1 MITQKMQ
8 INLTETH
15 KKVLWSILVIVI
27 GVLAYT
33 STLNRLLDQ
42 TFLQRIDKKGDLYLN
57 EALERSIYTFAIV
70 RGLNGVIS
78 VIQNTQV
85 AISPAGVGVSLAAG
99 EILDPVNDLLE
110 RFSWVMMLST
120 CSLGLQE
127 VLNEIGAWLGFTV
140 LLTMAMVIIAL
151 AIWIPH
157 FGIFNFRFLGYR
169 ILVVSLIVR
178 FCIPI
183 VAIASDKVY
192 HLFLAD
198 KYTQATQ
205 ALDNFK
211 KEIKDT
217 GLVAPDTQ
225 KAADD
230 SVFADIKKYYQ
241 NATGLVQL
249 RAKINALKDKM
260 GNYVRYIFNLTIVFV
275 IQTILIPLL
284 VLWLL
289 IKIVN
294 YFFVNNVLFPTS
306 RTFNSPT

>member
-1 MITQKMQ
+1 MP

-15 KKVLWSILVIVI
+15 KKALWSVLVILF

-33 STLNRLLDQ
+33 STLNRWLDQ
-42 TFLQRIDKKGDLYLN
+42 TFLQQVDKKGNLYLDA
-57 EALERSIYTFAIV
+57 ALERSIYTFAIV

-85 AISPAGVGVSLAAG
+85 SISPAGVGVSLAAG

-110 RFSWVMMLST
+110 RFSWVMMLSI

-127 VLNEIGAWLGFTV
+127 VLNEIGDWLGFNV
-140 LLTMAMVIIAL
+140 LLTMAMLIMAL
-151 AIWIPH
+151 AIWIPR

-192 HLFLAD
+192 NLFLAD
-198 KYTQATQ
+198 RYTQATQ

-241 NATGLVQL
+241 NATDIVQL
-249 RAKINALKDKM
+249 RAKIDVLKDRLGDYAKH
-260 GNYVRYIFNLTIVFV
+260 IINLTIVFV

-294 YFFVNNVLFPTS
+294 YFFVNNVLFPTG

>member
-1 MITQKMQ
+1 MQ

-15 KKVLWSILVIVI
+15 KKALWTILIVSI
-27 GVLAYT
+27 GVIAYT
-33 STLNRLLDQ
+33 STLNQLLDQ
-42 TFLQRIDKKGDLYLN
+42 TFLQRIDKKGDLYLD

-120 CSLGLQE
+120 CSLGLQK
-127 VLNEIGAWLGFTV
+127 VLNEMGAWLGFNV
-140 LLTMAMVIIAL
+140 LLTMAMLIMAFAL
-151 AIWIPH
+151 WIPC

-169 ILVVSLIVR
+169 VLVVSLIVR

-183 VAIASDKVY
+183 VTIASDKVY
-192 HLFLAD
+192 NLFLAD

-211 KEIKDT
+211 KEIKNT
-217 GLVAPDTQ
+217 GLVTPDTQ
-225 KAADD
+225 KATDD
-230 SVFADIKKYYQ
+230 TVFAGIKKYYQ
-241 NATGLVQL
+241 NATDIVQL
-249 RAKINALKDKM
+249 RAKINALKDRM
-260 GNYVRYIFNLTIVFV
+260 GDYAKHIINLTIVFV

>member
-1 MITQKMQ
+1 MQ
-8 INLTETH
+8 INLTATH
-15 KKVLWSILVIVI
+15 KKVLWSILAIVF

-33 STLNRLLDQ
+33 STLNRMLDQ
-42 TFLQRIDKKGDLYLN
+42 TFLQRIDNKGDLYLD

-120 CSLGLQE
+120 CSLGLQK
-127 VLNEIGAWLGFTV
+127 VLNEIGAWLGFDV
-140 LLTMAMVIIAL
+140 LLTLAMLIMVL
-151 AIWIPH
+151 AIWVPRI
-157 FGIFNFRFLGYR
+157 GIFNFRFLGYR
-169 ILVVSLIVR
+169 ILLVSLIVR

-192 HLFLAD
+192 NLFLAD
-198 KYTQATQ
+198 KYSQATQ
-205 ALDNFK
+205 SLGRLK

-217 GLVAPDTQ
+217 GLADSQ
-225 KAADD
+225 KPVDD
-230 SVFADIKKYYQ
+230 SVFANVKKYYQ
-241 NATGLVQL
+241 NATDIVQL
-249 RAKINALKDKM
+249 RAKIDALKDKV
-260 GNYVRYIFNLTIVFV
+260 GDYARHTIDLTVVFV

-289 IKIVN
+289 MKIVN
-294 YFFVNNVLFPTS
+294 YFFMNNVLFPTG
-306 RTFNSPT
+306 RTLNSPT

>member
-1 MITQKMQ
+1 MQ
-8 INLTETH
+8 INLTQTH
-15 KKVLWSILVIVI
+15 KKALWSILIIVI

-42 TFLQRIDKKGDLYLN
+42 TFLQRIDKKGDLYLD
-57 EALERSIYTFAIV
+57 EAFERSIYTFAIV

-120 CSLGLQE
+120 CSLGLQK
-127 VLNEIGAWLGFTV
+127 VLNEIGAWLGFNV
-140 LLTMAMVIIAL
+140 LLTMAMVIVAIAL
-151 AIWIPH
+151 WIPR

-169 ILVVSLIVR
+169 VLVVSLIVR

-192 HLFLAD
+192 NLFLAD
-198 KYTQATQ
+198 KYTHATQ
-205 ALDNFK
+205 SLGQLK
-211 KEIKDT
+211 KEIKDS
-217 GLVAPDTQ
+217 GLADSQ
-225 KAADD
+225 KVTDD
-230 SVFADIKKYYQ
+230 SVLASVKKYYQ
-241 NATGLVQL
+241 NATDIVQL
-249 RAKINALKDKM
+249 RTKIDTLKDKV
-260 GNYVRYIFNLTIVFV
+260 GDYAKHTINLTVVFI

-289 IKIVN
+289 VKIVN
-294 YFFVNNVLFPTS
+294 YFFANNVLFPTG
-306 RTFNSPT
+306 RVLNSPA

>member
-1 MITQKMQ
+1 MQ
-8 INLTETH
+8 TNITETH
-15 KKVLWSILVIVI
+15 KKVLLSILVIAI

-42 TFLQRIDKKGDLYLN
+42 TFLQRIDKKGDLYLD

-85 AISPAGVGVSLAAG
+85 AVSPAGIGVSLAAG

-120 CSLGLQE
+120 GSLGLQE
-127 VLNEIGAWLGFTV
+127 VLNEIGAWLGFNV
-140 LLTMAMVIIAL
+140 LLTMAMVIVAF
-151 AIWIPH
+151 AIWIPR
-157 FGIFNFRFLGYR
+157 FGVFNFRFLGYR
-169 ILVVSLIVR
+169 IIVVSLIVR

-192 HLFLAD
+192 NLFLAD

-217 GLVAPDTQ
+217 GLAEPGKQ
-225 KAADD
+225 KATDD
-230 SVFADIKKYYQ
+230 SVFAGIKKYYQ
-241 NATGLVQL
+241 NATDLVQL
-249 RAKINALKDKM
+249 RAKIDALKDRM
-260 GNYVRYIFNLTIVFV
+260 GDYAKYTINLSVVFI

-294 YFFVNNVLFPTS
+294 YFFVNNVLFPAG
-306 RTFNSPT
+306 RTFNTPS

>member
-1 MITQKMQ
+1 MQ

-15 KKVLWSILVIVI
+15 KKALWSILIIVI
-27 GVLAYT
+27 SVLAYT

-42 TFLQRIDKKGDLYLN
+42 TFLQRIDKKGNLYLD

-85 AISPAGVGVSLAAG
+85 AVSPAGVGVSLAAG

-110 RFSWVMMLST
+110 RFSWVMMLSIS
-120 CSLGLQE
+120 SLGLQE
-127 VLNEIGAWLGFTV
+127 VLNEIGAWLGFDV
-140 LLTMAMVIIAL
+140 LLTMAMLIMAF
-151 AIWIPH
+151 AIWIPRI
-157 FGIFNFRFLGYR
+157 GIFNFRFLGYR
-169 ILVVSLIVR
+169 MLLVSLIVR

-205 ALDNFK
+205 SLGQLQ
-211 KEIKDT
+211 KEIKET
-217 GLVAPDTQ
+217 GLADSQEP
-225 KAADD
+225 ADD
-230 SVFADIKKYYQ
+230 SVFASVKKYYQ
-241 NATGLVQL
+241 NATDIVQL
-249 RAKINALKDKM
+249 RAKIDALKDKV
-260 GNYVRYIFNLTIVFV
+260 GDYARHTINLTVVFV

-294 YFFVNNVLFPTS
+294 YFFMNNVLFPTG
-306 RTFNSPT
+306 RTLNSPT